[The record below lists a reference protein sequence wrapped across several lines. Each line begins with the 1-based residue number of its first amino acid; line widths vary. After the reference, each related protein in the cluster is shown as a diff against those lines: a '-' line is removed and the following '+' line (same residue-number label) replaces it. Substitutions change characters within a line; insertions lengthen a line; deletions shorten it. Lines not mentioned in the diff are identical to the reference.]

1 MRRSSFEKHPLSYSE
16 YNSIPPSIRV
26 VEANR
31 AIFLVQDMVNE
42 LTELESKVNR
52 LNVSLH
58 FLLILCF
65 IMIGFMTRQLDA
77 DEPKPIPIID
87 THVHLW
93 DLERPEGIYWISKDN
108 TTLYQNMLPER
119 HQKIARRN

>member
-1 MRRSSFEKHPLSYSE
+1 MILG
-16 YNSIPPSIRV
+16 
-26 VEANR
+26 
-31 AIFLVQDMVNE
+31 QDMVNE

-58 FLLILCF
+58 FLLTLFFIL
-65 IMIGFMTRQLDA
+65 IGFQPRQLDA
-77 DEPKPIPIID
+77 DEPKPRPIID

-93 DLERPEGIYWISKDN
+93 DLDRPEGIYWISKDN

-119 HQKIARRN
+119 HQKIARLNGRQILPPLL